1 MKKFLWDDLK
11 YLIPERILIFTVLDY
26 IGDAIFSQQANLK
39 NISILN
45 ICKYICIYIIVLLIK
60 T

>member
-45 ICKYICIYIIVLLIK
+45 ICKYISIYI
-60 T
+60 